1 MLFIQ
6 ILIFLPIPLLLKY
19 INIIL
24 FNFKVLSLSYTKL
37 HFNALLPLLPY
48 LPNLINLSL
57 AFNEM
62 GLVPCNHPPSSNL
75 QSLDLS
81 NNSISEWSLLSS
93 LTSLSNLKEL
103 YLEGN
108 LLGSKSIDFLF
119 SNIQFVNFM
128 NTGIQSV
135 DQLRTLLDHFPAV
148 IDIELRENDLY
159 SKSSNERVTLIALFP
174 QLQRMNGSSISI
186 EERTEAELSVLSQ
199 EMTKFLGSLHMTFE
213 TFVGQSQDLIDKQ
226 LEEWS
231 DLKVRDK

>member
-1 MLFIQ
+1 
-6 ILIFLPIPLLLKY
+6 
-19 INIIL
+19 
-24 FNFKVLSLSYTKL
+24 
-37 HFNALLPLLPY
+37 
-48 LPNLINLSL
+48 
-57 AFNEM
+57 M
-62 GLVPCNHPPSSNL
+62 GLVPCNYPPSSNL
-75 QSLDLS
+75 QSLDIS

-93 LTSLSNLKEL
+93 LTSLGNLKEL

-199 EMTKFLGSLHMTFE
+199 EMTKFLESLHMTFE